1 MHAKNAMMGI
11 TQPHIV
17 TDTCN
22 WTGGALSNPKWLP
35 VAINDESILMINC
48 TKSSGYKHLGV
59 EFTSNFL
66 ALLRSYQNQP
76 LNSNQPKVQAIVD
89 TLVNNVKVWRKITI
103 SFELQVDEESDGDAA
118 SIKNDSYVLLLR
130 SVEDDGGKNWSLLR
144 HLKQVT
150 GKNTWTT
157 DGTEPI
163 DIPQGRTFNYI
174 YGRIS
179 DEHDNSNY
187 DNFIVW
193 EKCKHPRYLISD
205 PAFPNQKDVVK
216 RNVDALTVDVVSK
229 NFC

>member
-89 TLVNNVKVWRKITI
+89 TLANNVKMWRKITI
-103 SFELQVDEESDGDAA
+103 NFELQVNEETDGDDAT
-118 SIKNDSYVLLLR
+118 INTDNYVLFLH
-130 SVEDDGGKNWSLLR
+130 SVEEDGGKNWSMLR
-144 HLKQVT
+144 HLKQSK

-163 DIPQGRTFNYI
+163 DIPQGRTLNYI

-179 DEHDNSNY
+179 HDHDNSNN

-193 EKCKHPRYLISD
+193 EKCKNPRYLISD

-216 RNVDALTVDVVSK
+216 RNVDALTVDVFSK
-229 NFC
+229 KFC